1 MSFAMMVKF
10 EIARNAARILPGFM
24 HTRPQS
30 EQEHQTD
37 RAVEAALA
45 WILFLGWTSSQRNE
59 SA

>member
-37 RAVEAALA
+37 RRARR
-45 WILFLGWTSSQRNE
+45 IRHSNFHT
-59 SA
+59 